1 MHEAGP
7 SSRSRGVTQVM
18 LQKTE
23 YTAKAVTLQSLA
35 IERKGARTRARLA
48 AKWLVGRIEVK
59 RTVAL
64 AAVIFDVSQ
73 PYINEALGGRLKDVQ
88 LARLK
93 NGHNGN
99 GNGAV
104 VHDTKLLPFVPNIA
118 DVWSHLTDEERDEFV
133 LAHLDSVW
141 AALERVTA

>member
-1 MHEAGP
+1 
-7 SSRSRGVTQVM
+7 M

-48 AKWLVGRIEVK
+48 AKWLVESIEVK
-59 RTVAL
+59 RTVAM

-73 PYINEALGGRLKDVQ
+73 PYINEALGGRLKD
-88 LARLK
+88 ARTRNGNGH

-99 GNGAV
+99 GNGGDHV
-104 VHDTKLLPFVPNIA
+104 TKLLPFVPNIG

-133 LAHLDSVW
+133 HTHLDSLW

>member
-1 MHEAGP
+1 
-7 SSRSRGVTQVM
+7 M
-18 LQKTE
+18 LQKYE

-48 AKWLVGRIEVK
+48 AKWLVESIEVK
-59 RTVAL
+59 RTVAM

-73 PYINEALGGRLKDVQ
+73 PYINEALGGRLKD
-88 LARLK
+88 ARTRNGNGNGNG

-99 GNGAV
+99 GHNGNSNGADYPV
-104 VHDTKLLPFVPNIA
+104 VHDTKLLLFIPNIN

-133 LAHLDSVW
+133 CAHLESVW
-141 AALERVTA
+141 AAVERVTA